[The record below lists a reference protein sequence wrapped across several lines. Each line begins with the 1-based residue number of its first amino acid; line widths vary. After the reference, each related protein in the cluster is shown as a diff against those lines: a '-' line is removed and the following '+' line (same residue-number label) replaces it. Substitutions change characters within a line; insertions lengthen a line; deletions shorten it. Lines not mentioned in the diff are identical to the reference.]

1 MIAILIQETAT
12 DSRVVLFDWINSKIK
27 AAALFPAQL
36 VQKVSFSPA
45 EKDIILTTG
54 VGHFRI
60 WKILDG

>member
-1 MIAILIQETAT
+1 M
-12 DSRVVLFDWINSKIK
+12 VLFDWINSKIK